1 MDGIGNAEI
10 SLGIFEIYGEK
21 SIPLGSIRVVEIPFN
36 TESPFMWKTIF
47 FEVGM
52 LQDLISGQLSVSITF
67 LV

>member
-10 SLGIFEIYGEK
+10 SPSIFEIYGEK

-36 TESPFMWKTIF
+36 TESPFTWKTIF
-47 FEVGM
+47 CEVGM
-52 LQDLISGQLSVSITF
+52 IQDLISGQFSVSITL